1 MELTDLRSHR
11 VGILMSGGLA
21 CTAVGLWL
29 AENNV
34 DTVAFVADLGQT
46 TPYPAVEAAELLTR
60 QGMKTHVIDL
70 REQLA
75 ELHLELVK
83 YQATHDGGYWN
94 TTGAARAALVS
105 GLAGPLRAMD
115 CTVLAH
121 GCVGGGNDQRRFA
134 RYTETLAPGLAV
146 FAPWIHGWLLERFPN
161 RQSMTDYLLDRQ
173 MPADYGRFVDYSV
186 DENLGGIAHEGTQ
199 LEQLSTPAR
208 VLDPIMT
215 VWPHAA
221 PDETRQLR
229 IRFVAGRPAEI
240 NGEPVSALQAVLL
253 ANELGG
259 RGGVPPRSV
268 MENRVNGTKCRGV
281 YEAPGLEVLGQC
293 VAALYQLSLDKA
305 ASELMHLLSRH
316 LGRAVYEGRLY
327 DTATRAARASADL
340 LGASATGT
348 VTVEVYKG
356 NIFVSDLSLA
366 ADSPGVAQQTRFDR
380 GGHQWAV
387 TARAVTGRA

>member
-1 MELTDLRSHR
+1 MELTDLRSRR
-11 VGILMSGGLA
+11 VGILMSGGLS

-29 AENNV
+29 AENGV

-46 TPYPAVEAAELLTR
+46 TPYPAAEAAELLTS
-60 QGMKTHVIDL
+60 QGVKTQIVDL

-75 ELHLELVK
+75 ELYVELVK

-94 TTGAARAALVS
+94 TTSASRAVLVS
-105 GLAGPLRAMD
+105 GMAGPLRAMG

-121 GCVGGGNDQRRFA
+121 GCVGGGNDQGRFA

-146 FAPWIHGWLLERFPN
+146 FAPWTQAWLLERFPN
-161 RQSMTDYLLDRQ
+161 RQSMTDYLLDRG
-173 MPADYGRFVDYSV
+173 MPVGYGTFVDYSV
-186 DENLGGIAHEGTQ
+186 EENLGGIAHEGTQ
-199 LEQLSTPAR
+199 LEQPTTPAR
-208 VLDPIMT
+208 ALDPIMT
-215 VWPHAA
+215 VWPQAA
-221 PDETRQLR
+221 PDETQQVR
-229 IRFVAGRPAEI
+229 ICFVAGRPVEI

-259 RGGVPPRSV
+259 RGGVPPRRV
-268 MENRVNGTKCRGV
+268 MENRVNGTKGRGV

-293 VAALYQLSLDKA
+293 VGALYQLSLDRA
-305 ASELMHLLSRH
+305 ASELMHWLSRH

-327 DTATRAARASADL
+327 DPATLAARASADL
-340 LGASATGT
+340 LAASATGT

-366 ADSPGVAQQTRFDR
+366 AESPGIGQQTRFDR
-380 GGHQWAV
+380 GGRHWGVAE
-387 TARAVTGRA
+387 R